1 MEKRSYLRDLFR
13 LRDEV
18 ALDDGGVLK
27 AALLEDAGA
36 QSLLGKC
43 LVVALVHVV
52 AVLVVVAAHSVSF
65 LRLDYNAFH

>member
-1 MEKRSYLRDLFR
+1 MEKRSYLLDLFR

-36 QSLLGKC
+36 LSLLGKC

-52 AVLVVVAAHSVSF
+52 AVLVAAVAHQLIS
-65 LRLDYNAFH
+65 

>member
-1 MEKRSYLRDLFR
+1 MEKGSYLLELFS
-13 LRDEV
+13 LRNEV

-27 AALLEDAGA
+27 AAMLEDAGA
-36 QSLLGKC
+36 QSLLAKC

-52 AVLVVVAAHSVSF
+52 AVLVVAAAHSVSF